1 MTTTQFKLLLTKGTL
16 NDPTRPFSINLNGN
30 LISDIAIRLT
40 NFSISHLQQATSI
53 TLSKLPESGQNSF
66 TISVENKEGLPKRV
80 DKDIVNGYFVYTF
93 LQNQPTVVGSINY
106 EPALDMQGNP
116 IGLTVED
123 YVTEIL
129 IEPGEVF
136 VKIENSD
143 YQVLQNNASTS
154 RISTFH
160 RVSDRKDTTINP
172 LNILNILAGTA
183 DLADIQES
191 NYSNTGWINSRYE
204 GSSTNSQNYGGVD
217 PVLTVKEFEGSF
229 FPFSVADD
237 KIQTQ
242 DPAER
247 TYETLL
253 HTGTKNLPTFES
265 SSAGFSPTGNVG
277 MYDTVFTVQSPDPKL
292 KLNVGDIL
300 VTGLYSS
307 EEFIKIQKILNIGN
321 NSTYTVEVMRAWS
334 ISRAYGF
341 YTSATILKK
350 VIPVNIYRTEENKPI
365 PISESKIRL
374 RDTGDILYLDK
385 FGTVLNKVEPQIP

>member
-1 MTTTQFKLLLTKGTL
+1 MTTAQFKLLLTKGAL
-16 NDPTRPFSINLNGN
+16 NDSTRPFIINLNGN
-30 LISDIAIRLT
+30 TISDIAIRLT
-40 NFSISHLQQATSI
+40 SFNETHLQQATSL
-53 TLSKLPESGQNSF
+53 TLEKLPESGESSV
-66 TISVENKEGLPKRV
+66 TISIENKEGLPKRV
-80 DKDIVNGYFVYTF
+80 DRENVNGHFVYTF
-93 LQNQPTVVGSINY
+93 LQNQPTITGTINY
-106 EPALDMQGNP
+106 EPTVDIQGNP
-116 IGLTVED
+116 TGLTVED

-160 RVSDRKDTTINP
+160 SVSDRKDTTINP

-191 NYSNTGWINSRYE
+191 NYTNTGWVNSRYK
-204 GSSTNSQNYGGVD
+204 GSSTNRQNYGGVD
-217 PVLTVKEFEGSF
+217 PILTIKEFEGSF

-277 MYDTVFTVQSPDPKL
+277 MYETTFTIQASDPKL

-300 VTGLYSS
+300 VTGMDAS
-307 EEFIKIQKILNIGN
+307 EEFIKIQKILSIGA
-321 NSTYTVEVMRAWS
+321 NSTYTVEVLRAWS

-341 YTSATILKK
+341 YTSASILKK
-350 VIPVNIYRTEENKPI
+350 VIPINIYRTEENKPI
-365 PISESKIRL
+365 PVSESKIRL

-385 FGTVLNKVEPQIP
+385 FGTVLNKVESQIP

>member
-40 NFSISHLQQATSI
+40 NFNISHLQQATTI
-53 TLSKLPESGQNSF
+53 TLGKLPESGQNSF

-80 DKDIVNGYFVYTF
+80 DRDIVDGYFVYTF
-93 LQNQPTVVGSINY
+93 LQNQPTITGTVNY
-106 EPALDMQGNP
+106 EPTVDIQGNP
-116 IGLTVED
+116 TGLTVED

-136 VKIENSD
+136 IKIENSD

-217 PVLTVKEFEGSF
+217 PVLTVREFEGSF

-242 DPAER
+242 DPTER

-277 MYDTVFTVQSPDPKL
+277 MYETTFTIQASDPKL
-292 KLNVGDIL
+292 KLSVGDIL
-300 VTGLYSS
+300 VTGSITS
-307 EEFIKIQKILNIGN
+307 EEFIKIQNISNIGDS
-321 NSTYTVEVMRAWS
+321 STYTIEVVRAWS
-334 ISRAYGF
+334 ISKESKAF
-341 YTSATILKK
+341 TNTSILKK
-350 VIPVNIYRTEENKPI
+350 IIPVNVYRTEENKPI
-365 PISESKIRL
+365 PVSESKIRL